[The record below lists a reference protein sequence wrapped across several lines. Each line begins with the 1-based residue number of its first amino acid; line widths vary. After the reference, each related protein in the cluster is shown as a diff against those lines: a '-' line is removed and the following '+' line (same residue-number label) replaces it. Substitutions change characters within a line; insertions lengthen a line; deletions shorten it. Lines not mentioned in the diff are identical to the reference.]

1 MAEWKLAPA
10 KATPEMERAADA
22 YAIASAHRPKG
33 FWWWGRLYE
42 AMLAASPQAPAGQQA
57 EPTDAEI
64 MALAVDMDLD
74 HLPISA
80 KRFAR
85 AVLALAHRQSEWRL
99 LPAKMLMPDPTWEG
113 DVDEATYKAGWND
126 CIDALA
132 GQQSERPAPA
142 GQAVG
147 ERWRP
152 EVIAFADAM
161 ESKLRQND
169 WKGGWKDDSP
179 GQLMER
185 VREEF
190 REFQAAHLAYPR
202 GTDAYKS
209 NLRDEGADVANMVMM
224 VLDVNDALAASQ
236 AERPAVKEG
245 D

>member
-1 MAEWKLAPA
+1 MKRITNEQREAIVRE
-10 KATPEMERAADA
+10 
-22 YAIASAHRPKG
+22 AIAKRDT
-33 FWWWGRLYE
+33 F
-42 AMLAASPQAPAGQQA
+42 AASGQQA
-57 EPTDAEI
+57 EPTDEQI
-64 MALAVDMDLD
+64 EALLHQHTWALN
-74 HLPISA
+74 SA
-80 KRFAR
+80 PWDACKAFAR
-85 AVLALAHRQSEWRL
+85 AVLALAGQQSERR
-99 LPAKMLMPDPTWEG
+99 PADKWVRCEFCHQLTDRNRVDP
-113 DVDEATYKAGWND
+113 
-126 CIDALA
+126 LHP
-132 GQQSERPAPA
+132 SERPAPA

-190 REFQAAHLAYPR
+190 AEFHTAHLAYPR

-224 VLDVNDALAASQ
+224 VLDAALAASQ

-245 D
+245 DKP